1 MKAFKRVLKYI
12 KPYKLDLV
20 LTVFFNILYSLFAIF
35 SISSLFPILKILFD
49 NVEKNTT
56 EIIEP
61 EGVGE
66 FSFQHAQ
73 YLLNKYIAEQ
83 MNVHGELTVLAFICL
98 ITVTLFLL
106 RNIFRYAAQCY
117 VISLKSGISRD
128 IRNDLYAKIVKLPV
142 SFFTDQRKGDL
153 MSRVSSDV
161 DNIQRYNLNPLIEIF
176 RAPFM
181 IIASLVM
188 LIYLNAGLTLVAFIV
203 LPLMGGVISMISKS
217 LKRSSHE
224 SQHLLGRLISSVEET
239 IAANKIIKIFNAEN
253 ILTKRFFKLNST
265 WRKIYNKV
273 ERRYELSSPMSEVL
287 GSVTMIILVF
297 YGGKV
302 IIEGGDLTGE
312 AFLTFIGIFFQM
324 LDPAKSLSKAVTDI
338 ARGNASAERVFEI
351 LDADVVVEEQANAVE
366 INEFN
371 HEIEFRNVSF
381 SYEKDTPIIKNFNLT
396 IKKGMSVALVGQSGS
411 GKSTIANLLA
421 RFYDPQEGEILVD
434 GVSIKDLNLKDFRKL
449 MGMVTQD
456 SILFN
461 DTVYNNIALG
471 KEDATPEEVYH
482 AAEVANAKEFIEK
495 LPLKYEEN
503 IGEGGSKLSGGQK
516 QRLSIARA
524 VLKNPPIMILDEAT
538 SALDTHSERLVQ
550 QALDYMMQ
558 STTSLMIA
566 HRLSTI
572 QNADLIV
579 VMENGEI
586 KEQGKHEELIAK
598 DGMYAQLIKMQNFD

>member
-73 YLLNKYIAEQ
+73 YLLNKYIADQ
-83 MNVHGELTVLAFICL
+83 MNVCGELTVLAFICL
-98 ITVTLFLL
+98 ITVILFLL

-217 LKRSSHE
+217 LKRSSQE

-273 ERRYELSSPMSEVL
+273 EYRYELSSPMSEVL

-324 LDPAKSLSKAVTDI
+324 LDPAKSLSKAFTDV
-338 ARGNASAERVFEI
+338 ARGNASAERIFEI
-351 LDADVVVEEQANAVE
+351 LDAKIVVEEQENALE
-366 INEFN
+366 IEDFN
-371 HEIEFRNVSF
+371 HQIEFKNVSF
-381 SYEKDTPIIKNFNLT
+381 SYENDTPIIKNFNLT

-421 RFYDPQEGEILVD
+421 RFYDPQEGEILID
-434 GVSIKDLNLKDFRKL
+434 GQPLRNLNLKDYRKL

-471 KEDATPEEVYH
+471 KEDATPQEIHH

-495 LPLKYEEN
+495 LSQKYNEN

-558 STTSLMIA
+558 NTTSLMIA

-586 KEQGKHEELIAK
+586 KEQGKHNELMEKEGI
-598 DGMYAQLIKMQNFD
+598 YAQLIRMQNFD

>member
-302 IIEGGDLTGE
+302 IIEGGNLTGE

-471 KEDATPEEVYH
+471 KENATPEEVYH

-598 DGMYAQLIKMQNFD
+598 TGMYAQLIKMQNFD

>member
-471 KEDATPEEVYH
+471 KENATPEEVYH

-579 VMENGEI
+579 VMESGEI

>member
-471 KEDATPEEVYH
+471 KENATPEEVYH

>member
-421 RFYDPQEGEILVD
+421 RFYDSQEGEILVD

-471 KEDATPEEVYH
+471 KENATPEEVYH

>member
-1 MKAFKRVLKYI
+1 MKAFKRVLRYI
-12 KPYKLDLV
+12 KPYKIDLV
-20 LTVFFNILYSLFAIF
+20 FTILFNILYAVFAIF
-35 SISSLFPILKILFD
+35 SVSSLFPILKILFD
-49 NVEKNTT
+49 NVEKNTAK
-56 EIIEP
+56 IVEP
-61 EGVGE
+61 SGVSE

-83 MNVHGELTVLAFICL
+83 MHIHGELKVLAWICL
-98 ITVTLFLL
+98 VTVSLFLL
-106 RNIFRYAAQCY
+106 RNAFRYLAQCY

-128 IRNDLYAKIVKLPV
+128 LRNALYSKIVKLPV
-142 SFFTDQRKGDL
+142 AFFTDQRKGDL

-161 DNIQRYNLNPLIEIF
+161 DNIQRYSLNPLIEIF

-181 IIASLVM
+181 IIASLIM

-203 LPLMGGVISMISKS
+203 LPLMGSVISLISKS
-217 LKRSSHE
+217 LKKSSHE
-224 SQHLLGRLISSVEET
+224 SQHLLGKLISNVEET

-253 ILTKRFFKLNST
+253 ILKNRFFKLNNT
-265 WRKIYNKV
+265 WRNIYNKV

-287 GSVTMIILVF
+287 GSVTMIVLVF

-324 LDPAKSLSKAVTDI
+324 LDPAKSLSKAITDV
-338 ARGNASAERVFEI
+338 ARGNASAERVFNI
-351 LDADVVVEEQANAVE
+351 LDADVVVEEQSNALE
-366 INEFN
+366 MKQFS
-371 HEIEFRNVSF
+371 HQIEFKNVSF
-381 SYEKDTPIIKNFNLT
+381 SYEKDTPVIKNFNLT

-421 RFYDPQEGEILVD
+421 RFYDPQQGEILID
-434 GVSIKDLNLKDFRKL
+434 GVALKNLNLKDFRKQ

-471 KEDATPEEVYH
+471 KENSTPEEIHY

-495 LPLKYEEN
+495 LPLQYDEN

-558 STTSLMIA
+558 NTTSLMIA

-579 VMENGEI
+579 VMEDGEI
-586 KEQGKHEELIAK
+586 KEQGKHEELMAK
-598 DGMYAQLIKMQNFD
+598 DGIYAQLIRMQNFD

>member
-1 MKAFKRVLKYI
+1 
-12 KPYKLDLV
+12 
-20 LTVFFNILYSLFAIF
+20 
-35 SISSLFPILKILFD
+35 
-49 NVEKNTT
+49 
-56 EIIEP
+56 
-61 EGVGE
+61 
-66 FSFQHAQ
+66 
-73 YLLNKYIAEQ
+73 
-83 MNVHGELTVLAFICL
+83 
-98 ITVTLFLL
+98 
-106 RNIFRYAAQCY
+106 
-117 VISLKSGISRD
+117 
-128 IRNDLYAKIVKLPV
+128 
-142 SFFTDQRKGDL
+142 
-153 MSRVSSDV
+153 
-161 DNIQRYNLNPLIEIF
+161 
-176 RAPFM
+176 
-181 IIASLVM
+181 
-188 LIYLNAGLTLVAFIV
+188 
-203 LPLMGGVISMISKS
+203 MISKS

-302 IIEGGDLTGE
+302 IIEGGNLTGE

-471 KEDATPEEVYH
+471 KENATPEEVYH

-598 DGMYAQLIKMQNFD
+598 TGMYAQLIKMQNFD

>member
-1 MKAFKRVLKYI
+1 MKAFKRVLRYI
-12 KPYKLDLV
+12 RPYKLDLF
-20 LTVFFNILYSLFAIF
+20 LTVLFNILYSLFAIF
-35 SISSLFPILKILFD
+35 SVSSLFPILKILFD
-49 NVEKNTT
+49 NVEKNAAK
-56 EIIEP
+56 IVEP
-61 EGVGE
+61 EGVSQ

-83 MNVHGELTVLAFICL
+83 MQLHGELTVLAWICL
-98 ITVTLFLL
+98 VTITLFLL
-106 RNIFRYAAQCY
+106 RNLFRYLAQCY
-117 VISLKSGISRD
+117 VIYLKSGISKD

-142 SFFTDQRKGDL
+142 AFFTDQRKGDL

-161 DNIQRYNLNPLIEIF
+161 DNIQHYSLNPLIEIF

-203 LPLMGGVISMISKS
+203 LPLMGGVISLISKS
-217 LKRSSHE
+217 LKKSTHE
-224 SQHLLGRLISSVEET
+224 SQNLLGKLISNVEET
-239 IAANKIIKIFNAEN
+239 IAANKIIKIFSAEN
-253 ILTKRFFKLNST
+253 ILKNRFFALNNL
-265 WRKIYNKV
+265 WRKIFNKV

-324 LDPAKSLSKAVTDI
+324 LDPAKSLSKAVTDVS
-338 ARGNASAERVFEI
+338 RGNASAERVFEI
-351 LDADVVVEEQANAVE
+351 LDAEIVVEGQPNAVKIE
-366 INEFN
+366 HFDR
-371 HEIEFRNVSF
+371 EIEFRNVGF

-434 GVSIKDLNLKDFRKL
+434 GVSLKNLNLKDFRKL

-471 KEDATPEEVYH
+471 KENATPEEVHH

-495 LPLKYEEN
+495 LPLKYDEN
-503 IGEGGSKLSGGQK
+503 IGEVGSKLSGGQK

-558 STTSLMIA
+558 NTTSLMIA

>member
-61 EGVGE
+61 EGVRE

-471 KEDATPEEVYH
+471 KENATPEEVYH

-579 VMENGEI
+579 VMESGEI